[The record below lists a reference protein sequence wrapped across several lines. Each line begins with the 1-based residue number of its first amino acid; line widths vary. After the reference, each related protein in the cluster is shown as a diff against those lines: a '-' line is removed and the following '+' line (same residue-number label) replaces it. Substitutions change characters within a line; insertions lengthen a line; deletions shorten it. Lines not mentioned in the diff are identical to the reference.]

1 MRKTKSKLPEKNAKL
16 VHNFSPKNDKQQ
28 AFVDL
33 IDSKEVIIASGIP
46 GSGKTYTALAQSL
59 SLLGNFYKQLILIKS
74 VTTIPGESIGFLP
87 GSELDKMDPFIMS
100 YTWNIDKI
108 CGEGAAKEL
117 MRKGIIK
124 VLPLAYIRGLSI
136 DNSIVI
142 VDESQNINS
151 HTFKTII
158 TRIGDNSKYI
168 FLGDTEQ
175 VDRRNSEDSCLRKVM
190 DIFKDSK
197 IVGIVEFTD
206 EDCVRNPIIPEI
218 LSDLKKYGI

>member
-1 MRKTKSKLPEKNAKL
+1 MTPRYVENIEYIGQTE
-16 VHNFSPKNDKQQ
+16 QQ
-28 AFVDL
+28 CIS
-33 IDSKEVIIASGIP
+33 IDSKDHLYITDNHVV
-46 GSGKTYTALAQSL
+46 THNTFVALAKSL
-59 SLLGNFYKQLILIKS
+59 SLLGNFYKQLILVKS
-74 VTTIPGESIGFLP
+74 VTTIPGEALGFLP

-100 YTWNIDKI
+100 FTWNIDKL
-108 CGEGAAKEL
+108 CGEGSAKEL
-117 MRKGIIK
+117 IRKGIIK

-142 VDESQNINS
+142 LDETQNLDS
-151 HTFKTII
+151 HTFKSAI

-175 VDRRNSEDSCLRKVM
+175 IDRRKPDESCLRKVM

-197 IVGIVEFTD
+197 IVGTIEFTD

-218 LSDLKKYGI
+218 LSDLKKHGI